1 MMRRGFPI
9 VLAWAPGAALA
20 TGSEAPAT
28 PLADLAQAFLAL
40 ILVLLAILALAWLVR
55 RAGGFGRVENGS
67 FQVLGALSLG
77 ARERVVLVRVGG
89 KQLVLG
95 VAPGQVRALCV
106 LEGEDRVPLQAEPD
120 NAAFARRLAAL
131 LEGKRS

>member
-1 MMRRGFPI
+1 MTRRG
-9 VLAWAPGAALA
+9 LATLSTLFSGAASA
-20 TGSEAPAT
+20 AGVEP
-28 PLADLAQAFLAL
+28 PLADLAQALLAL
-40 ILVLLAILALAWLVR
+40 ILVLFAILAAAALAR
-55 RAGGFGRVENGS
+55 RLGGLGRLESGS

-106 LEGEDRVPLQAEPD
+106 LEGEDRVPTRPEPD
-120 NAAFARRLAAL
+120 NADFARRLAAL
-131 LEGKRS
+131 MKDKRP